1 MKRTR
6 IILALLAVV
15 LVALGFLLLREK
27 PETGA
32 PFPLEEGIK
41 LAVATDLHYL
51 APQLYDNGAFYTKM
65 IENADGKAMK
75 YIEELTEAF
84 VCQIIEGAPDALI
97 LSGDLSFNGERDSH
111 IMLAEKLR
119 RVEEA
124 GIPVLV
130 IPGNH
135 DLDSAKA
142 AAFSRDSY
150 YSVASVSRQEFE
162 EIYAGLGFNHA
173 LSRDEDSL
181 SYIAEISPE
190 LRVLMVDVNTQDEP
204 GFLDESTLNWIDE
217 QLCLATEA
225 GAKVVAVSHQNLFQH
240 NSLFRGGFV
249 IGNGRLLGAL
259 FEKYGVICNL
269 SGHMHIQHI
278 FQIESGL
285 TEIATSSL
293 AVTPNQYG
301 LLFLSENQ
309 AYYRTESVDVD
320 GWAAD
325 QGLDNP
331 ELLNFQEYAANF
343 FWASSYRKSM
353 ARLGEGQV
361 ADALARAYSDI
372 NLAYFAGRMDTV
384 DCGAD
389 TLSRWKNREKF
400 TYQYICSM
408 CADQG
413 QNFTEYILG
422 PFDIQ

>member
-6 IILALLAVV
+6 VILALLAVV
-15 LVALGFLLLREK
+15 LVAALGFFLLREK
-27 PETGA
+27 PKTGA
-32 PFPLEEGIK
+32 PFPLDEGIK
-41 LAVATDLHYL
+41 LAIATDLHYL
-51 APQLYDNGAFYTKM
+51 TPQLYDNGALYTQM
-65 IENADGKAMK
+65 IENADGKTMK

-84 VCQIIEGAPDALI
+84 VCQIIESAPDALI
-97 LSGDLSFNGERDSH
+97 LSGDLSFNGERNSH

-142 AAFSRDSY
+142 SAFSGDSY
-150 YSVASVSRQEFE
+150 YGVDSVNKREFE
-162 EIYAGLGFNHA
+162 EIYADLGFREA
-173 LSRDEDSL
+173 LSRDRDSL
-181 SYIAEISPE
+181 SYIAEVTPE

-204 GFLDESTLNWIDE
+204 GFLDESTLNWIDG
-217 QLCLATEA
+217 QLRLATEA

-269 SGHMHIQHI
+269 SGHMHVQHI
-278 FQIESGL
+278 SQIESGL

-301 LLFLSENQ
+301 LLYLSENQ
-309 AYYRTESVDVD
+309 AYYCTEAVDVD
-320 GWAAD
+320 AWAAEL
-325 QGLDNP
+325 GLDNP
-331 ELLNFQEYAANF
+331 ELLNFREYAANF
-343 FWASSYRKSM
+343 FWDSSYRKAM
-353 ARLGEGQV
+353 ARLGQGRG

-384 DCGAD
+384 NCGAD
-389 TLSRWKNREKF
+389 TLTRWKNRDKF
-400 TYQYICSM
+400 TYEYIRSM
-408 CADQG
+408 CADRG
-413 QNFTEYILG
+413 MNFTEYVLG
-422 PFDIQ
+422 PF

>member
-6 IILALLAVV
+6 VILALLAVV
-15 LVALGFLLLREK
+15 LVAALGFLLLREK
-27 PETGA
+27 PETGV
-32 PFPLEEGIK
+32 PFPLDEGIK
-41 LAVATDLHYL
+41 LAIATDLHYL
-51 APQLYDNGAFYTKM
+51 TPQLYDNGALYTQM
-65 IENADGKAMK
+65 IENADGKTMK

-84 VCQIIEGAPDALI
+84 VCQIIESAPDALI

-142 AAFSRDSY
+142 SAFSGDSY
-150 YSVASVSRQEFE
+150 YCVDSVNKREFE
-162 EIYAGLGFNHA
+162 EIYADLGFREA

-181 SYIAEISPE
+181 SYIAEVTPE

-204 GFLDESTLNWIDE
+204 GFLDESTLNWIDG
-217 QLCLATEA
+217 QLRLAAEA

-278 FQIESGL
+278 SQIESGL

-301 LLFLSENQ
+301 LLYLSENQ
-309 AYYRTESVDVD
+309 AYYCTEAVDVD
-320 GWAAD
+320 AWAAE

-331 ELLNFQEYAANF
+331 ELLNFREYAANF
-343 FWASSYRKSM
+343 FWDSSYRKAM
-353 ARLGEGQV
+353 ARLGQGRG

-384 DCGAD
+384 NCGAD
-389 TLSRWKNREKF
+389 TLTRWKNRDKF
-400 TYQYICSM
+400 TYEYILSM
-408 CADQG
+408 CADRG
-413 QNFTEYILG
+413 MNFTEYVLG
-422 PFDIQ
+422 PF

>member
-1 MKRTR
+1 MKKYRLL
-6 IILALLAVV
+6 LALLAVV
-15 LVALGFLLLREK
+15 LVIALGFLLLREK
-27 PETGA
+27 PEAGA
-32 PFPLEEGIK
+32 PFPLDEGIK

-51 APQLYDNGAFYTKM
+51 APQLYDNGAFYTVM

-84 VCQIIEGAPDALI
+84 VSQIIESAPDALI
-97 LSGDLSFNGERDSH
+97 LSGDLSFNGERESH
-111 IMLAEKLR
+111 LMLAEKLR
-119 RVEEA
+119 RVEDA

-135 DLDSAKA
+135 DLDSSKA
-142 AAFSRDSY
+142 AAFIGDGYSRVG
-150 YSVASVSRQEFE
+150 SVNMREFE
-162 EIYAGLGFNHA
+162 EIYADLGFNQA

-181 SYIAEISPE
+181 SYIAEVTPE

-217 QLCLATEA
+217 QLKCAAEA

-278 FQIESGL
+278 SQIESGL

-301 LLFLSENQ
+301 LLYLSGSRG
-309 AYYRTESVDVD
+309 YYCTEPVDVD
-320 GWAAD
+320 GWAGS

-331 ELLNFQEYAANF
+331 ELLHFRDYAAGF
-343 FWASSYRKSM
+343 FWNSSYRKTM
-353 ARLGEGQV
+353 ARLGQV
-361 ADALARAYSDI
+361 RGADALARAYSDI
-372 NLAYFAGRMDTV
+372 NLAYFVGRMDTV

-389 TLSRWKNREKF
+389 TLRRWKNRDNF
-400 TYQYICSM
+400 TYEYICSM
-408 CADQG
+408 CADEG
-413 QNFTEYILG
+413 KNFTEFVLG
-422 PFDIQ
+422 PF

>member
-1 MKRTR
+1 MKKYR
-6 IILALLAVV
+6 IIPALLAVV
-15 LVALGFLLLREK
+15 LVAALGFFLLREA
-27 PETGA
+27 PETGV
-32 PFPLEEGIK
+32 PFPPEEGIT
-41 LAVATDLHYL
+41 LALATDLHYL
-51 APQLYDNGAFYTKM
+51 APQLYDNGALYTQM
-65 IENADGKAMK
+65 IENADGKTMK

-84 VCQIIEGAPDALI
+84 VCQIIESAPDALI

-119 RVEEA
+119 RVEAA

-142 AAFSRDSY
+142 SGFAGDSHY
-150 YSVASVSRQEFE
+150 GVDSVNKREFE
-162 EIYAGLGFNHA
+162 EIYADLGFREA
-173 LSRDEDSL
+173 LSRDGDSL
-181 SYIAEISPE
+181 SYMAQISPE
-190 LRVLMVDVNTQDEP
+190 LRVLMVDVNTQAEP
-204 GFLDESTLNWIDE
+204 GFLDESTLNWIDD
-217 QLCLATEA
+217 QLRLAAEA

-278 FQIESGL
+278 SQIESGL

-301 LLFLSENQ
+301 LLCLSESQ
-309 AYYRTESVDVD
+309 ACYRTEAVNVDL
-320 GWAAD
+320 WAAS

-331 ELLNFQEYAANF
+331 ELLHFREYAEAF
-343 FWASSYRKSM
+343 FRDSSTRK
-353 ARLGEGQV
+353 ALTRLGEGRG
-361 ADALARAYSDI
+361 ADALARAYSEI

-384 DCGAD
+384 DCSAQVLLRWNYRD
-389 TLSRWKNREKF
+389 TF
-400 TYQYICSM
+400 TCEYIRSM
-408 CADQG
+408 CTDQG
-413 QNFTEYILG
+413 MNFTEYVLG
-422 PFDIQ
+422 PF